1 MAAKRQVI
9 GTSGGVPIYEEDIE
23 RLVAEAERGYE
34 DDLIR
39 SGGRGRPALSTS
51 PSRTLHVKVEPE
63 LFTAVS
69 KRASAEGLTS
79 SAVVRRALRMY
90 LAG

>member
-1 MAAKRQVI
+1 MANRRMV
-9 GTSGGVPIYEEDIE
+9 GTSGGVPIHEEDIE

-51 PSRTLHVKVEPE
+51 PSRTLHVKVEPD
-63 LFTAVS
+63 LFVAVS
-69 KRASAEGLTS
+69 ERASEEGVTS